1 MKKTIIG
8 IAIVVIAMVSMT
20 SCENKEK
27 CWQAKITETYAY
39 ANAEDEN
46 ELETDE
52 REYWIW
58 GTEEEVDAAIAAY
71 KSSMEEYYK
80 AKENF
85 YKKYDEIFDAES
97 EYKEGYIA
105 SYTVEKF
112 KKVSE
117 YDCKN
122 GVHSHRA
129 IDIAEETKEYKDD
142 AEYYKE
148 ELKDL
153 EDLE

>member
-8 IAIVVIAMVSMT
+8 IAIVVIAMVLMT

-27 CWQAKITETYAY
+27 CWQAKITETYTY
-39 ANAEDEN
+39 VYDEDEN
-46 ELETDE
+46 EPETNE
-52 REYWIW
+52 REYWVW

-71 KSSMEEYYK
+71 KNSMEEYNN
-80 AKENF
+80 AKEKF
-85 YKKYDEIFDAES
+85 CKKYEKIYDT
-97 EYKEGYIA
+97 EYGSYREGYIA
-105 SYTVEKF
+105 NYTVEKF

-122 GVHSHRA
+122 GNYNYS
-129 IDIAEETKEYKDD
+129 ILGLTEETKENKDM
-142 AEYYKE
+142 AEEYKE
-148 ELKDL
+148 EL

>member
-1 MKKTIIG
+1 MKKTFLSV
-8 IAIVVIAMVSMT
+8 AILVIAVLCMT

-39 ANAEDEN
+39 ANTEDED

-85 YKKYDEIFDAES
+85 YKKYDEIFDTENG
-97 EYKEGYIA
+97 YKKGYIA

-122 GVHSHRA
+122 GDYSYRA
-129 IDIAEETKEYKDD
+129 IDIAEETKEYKDE

-148 ELKDL
+148 EL

>member
-1 MKKTIIG
+1 MKKTFLSVAILA
-8 IAIVVIAMVSMT
+8 IAVLCMT

-39 ANAEDEN
+39 ANTEDEN
-46 ELETDE
+46 LKTDE

-71 KSSMEEYYK
+71 KSSKEEYYK
-80 AKENF
+80 AREKY
-85 YKKYDEIFDAES
+85 YKKYDKEFDTES
-97 EYKEGYIA
+97 EYKEGYVA

-122 GVHSHRA
+122 GNYSSNTTYL
-129 IDIAEETKEYKDD
+129 AEDTKDYKDM
-142 AEYYKE
+142 AEDYKE
-148 ELKDL
+148 DL
-153 EDLE
+153 EDLEQ